1 MVGAAASL
9 RASRSSR
16 LREPEDQIPMIRM
29 TKDIDLSNLEN
40 RSILLIDDN
49 HSIHRDYKAVL
60 CPEQYD
66 GKDERLDELEDM
78 LFSEVDASDPAAAR
92 PPRRRRVRNFYLQSA
107 FQGQEAYE
115 LVKKH
120 YSKGIRYPLAFVDM
134 RMPPGWDG
142 LETIEKL
149 REVDDDMFF
158 AIVTAYSD
166 HTYETIIERLGSSAP
181 VRILYKPFDPAEI
194 YEMAFK
200 IVSKWNENQV
210 F

>member
-1 MVGAAASL
+1 MSAMT
-9 RASRSSR
+9 
-16 LREPEDQIPMIRM
+16 EP
-29 TKDIDLSNLEN
+29 IDLSNLEN

-66 GKDERLDELEDM
+66 GRDERLDELEDM
-78 LFSEVDASDPAAAR
+78 LFSEQGKAEAAKPR
-92 PPRRRRVRNFYLQSA
+92 PRRVRNFALQSA

-120 YSKGIRYPLAFVDM
+120 YAKGIRYPLAFVDM

-149 REVDDDMFF
+149 RQADPDMFF
-158 AIVTAYSD
+158 TIVTAYSD
-166 HTYETIIERLGSSAP
+166 HTYETIIERLGDAAP
-181 VRILYKPFDPAEI
+181 VRILYKPFDPTEI
-194 YEMAFK
+194 YEMAYK
-200 IVSKWNENQV
+200 IVAKWNQKHA
-210 F
+210 